1 MPSSAVLIVLIS
13 LSILSRIL
21 PSTSDRFLL
30 KNLVS
35 GVDYNLCV
43 LAIFD
48 DTVTSLAA
56 TKVLGCASFST
67 KDVYP
72 ACRSLQA
79 HFLGGTLTILVGGVV
94 VVTLL
99 VFTVALMVRHR
110 VCNHGDHMVC
120 HGSNTEAGSGACCQ
134 GASTGGGDKG
144 GTSGCYQSNGSGD
157 MMMVVLPN
165 GVPSK
170 RGGEKDKDKE
180 KEKEK
185 EMVDSTSSVPPKLP
199 PKPRPKPKVSI
210 EQYLSTGGS
219 ASVVPGTGSEM
230 ALVVRQRKLEKAPPY
245 SLNSDRTPL
254 YYFPSPPSTL
264 PRHSNP
270 RSRPKVRLERELTN
284 RASFSLAAP
293 LRDSEM
299 LDWGV
304 TRGRDKWNSS
314 QAYQSPLSPLR
325 PACGIV
331 GKRRHSLDM
340 GSSVALATDA
350 ATTVAKRYGAVSY
363 AKRLSVIWTRRS
375 QSLHGMLVQCASTTS
390 TTSSTT
396 SDEAE
401 NGGGGGS
408 FGPHCELQRG
418 YIHAYNTTNSNSNT
432 GKTTNVK
439 DRGGEKGKD
448 GKNDDELE
456 ESVV

>member
-1 MPSSAVLIVLIS
+1 MFHYRSVSVELTPTCDVLCLF
-13 LSILSRIL
+13 RIL

-48 DTVTSLAA
+48 DTITSLAA
-56 TKVLGCASFST
+56 TKVLGCTTFST

-110 VCNHGDHMVC
+110 VCNHGDHMIC
-120 HGSNTEAGSGACCQ
+120 HNGNTEAGGGVCCQ
-134 GASTGGGDKG
+134 TGGVGSSDKG
-144 GTSGCYQSNGSGD
+144 GNSGYQSNGSGD

-165 GVPSK
+165 GLPSK
-170 RGGEKDKDKE
+170 RADRDNEKDKEAADA
-180 KEKEK
+180 
-185 EMVDSTSSVPPKLP
+185 VSSVPPKLP
-199 PKPRPKPKVSI
+199 PKPRPKPKVSL
-210 EQYLSTGGS
+210 EQFLSAGGVVSTTTGG
-219 ASVVPGTGSEM
+219 GGEM

-245 SLNSDRTPL
+245 MPESDRTPL
-254 YYFPSPPSTL
+254 YYSPSPPSTL
-264 PRHSNP
+264 PRQS
-270 RSRPKVRLERELTN
+270 RSRDRPSPRLERELTN

-293 LRDSEM
+293 LRDSEL
-299 LDWGV
+299 LDWRI
-304 TRGRDKWNSS
+304 TPRSRDKWNSS
-314 QAYQSPLSPLR
+314 QAYQSPVSPLS
-325 PACGIV
+325 PACGTV
-331 GKRRHSLDM
+331 SKRRHSLDM

-350 ATTVAKRYGAVSY
+350 AATVAKRYGAVSY

-390 TTSSTT
+390 TSSTT
-396 SDEAE
+396 SDEGE
-401 NGGGGGS
+401 SGGG
-408 FGPHCELQRG
+408 FGARCEFQRG

-432 GKTTNVK
+432 GITTGKTSIIK
-439 DRGGEKGKD
+439 DKGREKKKD
-448 GKNDDELE
+448 GKGAEELE

>member
-1 MPSSAVLIVLIS
+1 MLDLLTEPFFFSFLF
-13 LSILSRIL
+13 RIL
-21 PSTSDRFLL
+21 PSTTDRFLL

-48 DTVTSLAA
+48 DTITSLAA
-56 TKVLGCASFST
+56 TKVLGCTTFST

-79 HFLGGTLTILVGGVV
+79 HFLGGTLTILVGGIV

-110 VCNHGDHMVC
+110 VCNHGDHMIC
-120 HGSNTEAGSGACCQ
+120 HNGNTEAGSGGCCQ
-134 GASTGGGDKG
+134 SGGVGGGDKG
-144 GTSGCYQSNGSGD
+144 ANSSGCYQSNGSGD

-165 GVPSK
+165 GLPSK
-170 RGGEKDKDKE
+170 RGGEKEKEKDKE
-180 KEKEK
+180 KEKEGA
-185 EMVDSTSSVPPKLP
+185 ESASSLPPKLP
-199 PKPRPKPKVSI
+199 PKPRPKPKVNL
-210 EQYLSTGGS
+210 EQFLSAGGVVSTTTGG
-219 ASVVPGTGSEM
+219 GSEM

-245 SLNSDRTPL
+245 TLETDRTPL
-254 YYFPSPPSTL
+254 YYSPSPPSTL
-264 PRHSNP
+264 PRQS
-270 RSRPKVRLERELTN
+270 RSRDRPKPRLERELTN

-293 LRDSEM
+293 LRDSEL
-299 LDWGV
+299 LDW
-304 TRGRDKWNSS
+304 RIMPSGRDKWNSS
-314 QAYQSPLSPLR
+314 QAYQSPVSPLSP
-325 PACGIV
+325 AYGTV
-331 GKRRHSLDM
+331 SKRRHSLDM

-350 ATTVAKRYGAVSY
+350 AATVARRYGAVSY

-401 NGGGGGS
+401 SAGGFGAGS
-408 FGPHCELQRG
+408 DFQRG
-418 YIHAYNTTNSNSNT
+418 YIHAYNTTNSNSNS
-432 GKTTNVK
+432 GKMSSAK
-439 DRGGEKGKD
+439 DRGNGKGKD
-448 GKNDDELE
+448 SRSGEELE

>member
-1 MPSSAVLIVLIS
+1 MINAPVSSL
-13 LSILSRIL
+13 LSRIL

-48 DTVTSLAA
+48 DMVTSLAA

-110 VCNHGDHMVC
+110 VCNHGDHVAC
-120 HGSNTEAGSGACCQ
+120 HSSGTEAGGGACCQ
-134 GASTGGGDKG
+134 GGGAGGGDKG
-144 GTSGCYQSNGSGD
+144 GSSGCYQANGSGD
-157 MMMVVLPN
+157 VMMVVLPN

-170 RGGEKDKDKE
+170 RGGDKDKDKE
-180 KEKEK
+180 KSK
-185 EMVDSTSSVPPKLP
+185 EMVDPASSAPPKLP
-199 PKPRPKPKVSI
+199 PKPRPKTKAGGA
-210 EQYLSTGGS
+210 EQHASAGG
-219 ASVVPGTGSEM
+219 AAGAGSEM

-245 SLNSDRTPL
+245 SLESDRTPF

-270 RSRPKVRLERELTN
+270 RSRPKARLERELTN

-299 LDWGV
+299 LDWGLG
-304 TRGRDKWNSS
+304 RGRDRWNSS
-314 QAYQSPLSPLR
+314 QAYQRPLSPLSP
-325 PACGIV
+325 ACGMV
-331 GKRRHSLDM
+331 SKRRHSLDM

-350 ATTVAKRYGAVSY
+350 ATAVAKRYGAVSY

-375 QSLHGMLVQCASTTS
+375 QSLHGMLVQCASAAS
-390 TTSSTT
+390 TASSTT

-401 NGGGGGS
+401 NGGG
-408 FGPHCELQRG
+408 FGLQRG
-418 YIHAYNTTNSNSNT
+418 YIHAYNTTNSNSNA
-432 GKTTNVK
+432 GKTAATADRGREEGK
-439 DRGGEKGKD
+439 DRTSA
-448 GKNDDELE
+448 DELE

>member
-1 MPSSAVLIVLIS
+1 MSSL
-13 LSILSRIL
+13 LSRIL

-110 VCNHGDHMVC
+110 VCHHGDHVAC
-120 HGSNTEAGSGACCQ
+120 RGGGTEAGGGACCQ
-134 GASTGGGDKG
+134 GGGAGGGDKG
-144 GTSGCYQSNGSGD
+144 GGSSGCYRANGSGD
-157 MMMVVLPN
+157 VMMVVLPN

-170 RGGEKDKDKE
+170 RGGDKDKDKE
-180 KEKEK
+180 MAEPAP
-185 EMVDSTSSVPPKLP
+185 SAPPKLP
-199 PKPRPKPKVSI
+199 PKPRPKPKV
-210 EQYLSTGGS
+210 GG
-219 ASVVPGTGSEM
+219 AEHHPTAGGAAGAGSEM
-230 ALVVRQRKLEKAPPY
+230 ALVVRQRKLDKAPPY
-245 SLNSDRTPL
+245 SLDSDRTPF

-264 PRHSNP
+264 PRHANP
-270 RSRPKVRLERELTN
+270 RGRPKARLERELTN

-293 LRDSEM
+293 LRDAETP
-299 LDWGV
+299 DWGRG
-304 TRGRDKWNSS
+304 RGRDRWNSS
-314 QAYQSPLSPLR
+314 QAYQSPLSPLS
-325 PACGIV
+325 PACGV
-331 GKRRHSLDM
+331 LSKRRHSLDM

-350 ATTVAKRYGAVSY
+350 ATAVAKRYGAVGY

-375 QSLHGMLVQCASTTS
+375 QSLHGMLVQCASAAS
-390 TTSSTT
+390 AASSST
-396 SDEAE
+396 SEEAE
-401 NGGGGGS
+401 AGGGS
-408 FGPHCELQRG
+408 GLQRG
-418 YIHAYNTTNSNSNT
+418 YIHAYNTTNSNSNA
-432 GKTTNVK
+432 GKMAAAALAA
-439 DRGGEKGKD
+439 DRGREKGKD
-448 GKNDDELE
+448 RTSADELE